1 MKKILIERLKTEEYN
16 IRMYKWMVV
25 IMEEVIRKIIEIEH
39 EAQNLVAQ
47 GYAQREKIRLS
58 THEELKS
65 MEKNIQDMADQKII
79 QLKQASRRETDEK
92 LRKIKENTE
101 NKIRILEEYVEKN
114 RDSWENQIFSRIIGR

>member
-1 MKKILIERLKTEEYN
+1 
-16 IRMYKWMVV
+16 MYKWMVV
-25 IMEEVIRKIIEIEH
+25 IMEEAIRKIIEIEH
-39 EAQNLVAQ
+39 EAQNLVAR